1 MITSTTSNYNSSTL
15 KSAIYNFET
24 KVLLVN
30 FNFATY
36 LYKDVAELDW
46 NLFNTAKSQ
55 GIALNTYIKNKY
67 EFEKVE
73 AKSEGIGS
81 LLDELPPADYQLGN

>member
-1 MITSTTSNYNSSTL
+1 MVTSTTSNYNSSTL

-30 FNFATY
+30 FNFASY
-36 LYKDVAELDW
+36 LYKDVSELDW

-55 GIALNTYIKNKY
+55 GIALNAYIKDKY
-67 EFEKVE
+67 EFEKME

-81 LLDELPPADYQLGN
+81 LLNELPPADYQMGN

>member
-1 MITSTTSNYNSSTL
+1 MITTASSQYNSSTL

-36 LYKDVAELDW
+36 LYKDVADW

-73 AKSEGIGS
+73 AKAEGVGS
-81 LLDELPPADYQLGN
+81 LLDELPPADYQMGN

>member
-73 AKSEGIGS
+73 AEAEAVGS
-81 LLDELPPADYQLGN
+81 LLDELPPADYQMGN

>member
-1 MITSTTSNYNSSTL
+1 MITTTSSQYNSSTL
-15 KSAIYNFET
+15 KSASYNFET

-73 AKSEGIGS
+73 AETVGS
-81 LLDELPPADYQLGN
+81 LLDELPPADYQMGN